1 MNPFKRRSEHVQS
14 VVLDTS
20 GIIDGRVVEI
30 ARAGFVP
37 QNIVVPQFVIAEL
50 QFLADHGD
58 THKRERARYG
68 LDVIREL
75 QDVRRVEVSI
85 SREKFEHIREVDDKL
100 VALAKRYGALLY
112 TTDFN
117 LNKVAQIEGVTVLN
131 VNELA
136 HALRPNLL
144 PGERVSIKLTQVGQD
159 KTQGVG
165 YLGDGTMVVV
175 EQASRYVG
183 QQVQATCTRI
193 LQTQAGKMMFATL
206 ANAPA
211 PSAKQAETPRQ
222 ESRPHPIERKA
233 VAHFPAPA
241 PQQRTQQH
249 TNRRRHGAYGND
261 QADSKQASPR
271 PEPAK
276 QPQTAPQAPKQR
288 PARQANQNK
297 PALQHSRQAQ
307 QQPSQ
312 NAPKQQSRQRPSGNK
327 RRLSPEDSLIATL
340 NEIDAK

>member
-1 MNPFKRRSEHVQS
+1 MFKMMFAPRQENQNNMNPFRRRSEQSQS

-20 GIIDGRVVEI
+20 GIIDGRIVEI
-30 ARAGFVP
+30 AKAGFVP
-37 QNIVVPQFVIAEL
+37 QNVVVPQFVIAEL

-68 LDVIREL
+68 LDIIREL
-75 QDVRRVEVSI
+75 QDVRRIEVSI
-85 SREKFEHIREVDDKL
+85 AREKFENIREVDDKL
-100 VALAKRYGALLY
+100 VALAVQNGAYLY

-117 LNKVAQIEGVTVLN
+117 LNKVAQIEGVSVLN

-211 PSAKQAETPRQ
+211 IQEPARAPRNEQ
-222 ESRPHPIERKA
+222 KTTQ
-233 VAHFPAPA
+233 APA
-241 PQQRTQQH
+241 EAAQSAQQQASGNRRRRGGRGGQNRQNQNDKPQAQSQPQPQQTQPQSQPKPARQQTQRTQGQ
-249 TNRRRHGAYGND
+249 
-261 QADSKQASPR
+261 QK
-271 PEPAK
+271 
-276 QPQTAPQAPKQR
+276 PQAPKQQ
-288 PARQANQNK
+288 PA
-297 PALQHSRQAQ
+297 
-307 QQPSQ
+307 
-312 NAPKQQSRQRPSGNK
+312 QRRGGGK
-327 RRLSPEDSLIATL
+327 RRISPEDSLLATL
-340 NEIDAK
+340 SELDNK

>member
-1 MNPFKRRSEHVQS
+1 MNPFRRRSDQAQAS

-20 GIIDGRVVEI
+20 GIIDGRIIEI

-37 QNIVVPQFVIAEL
+37 QNVVVPQFVIAEL

-68 LDVIREL
+68 LDIIREL

-85 SREKFEHIREVDDKL
+85 SREKFENIREVDDKL
-100 VALAKRYGALLY
+100 VALAKQEGAFLY

-117 LNKVAQIEGVTVLN
+117 LNKVAQIEGVNVLN

-211 PSAKQAETPRQ
+211 PQEPRVREQ
-222 ESRPHPIERKA
+222 K
-233 VAHFPAPA
+233 
-241 PQQRTQQH
+241 PQQPTEQPQ
-249 TNRRRHGAYGND
+249 TP
-261 QADSKQASPR
+261 QKQASEGTSR
-271 PEPAK
+271 RRRGSRGGQNRSAEKSQAQVQSQTQQPATTPQK
-276 QPQTAPQAPKQR
+276 PVRQQPQRQSKPQQSA
-288 PARQANQNK
+288 AAK
-297 PALQHSRQAQ
+297 PAQRR
-307 QQPSQ
+307 
-312 NAPKQQSRQRPSGNK
+312 APNK
-327 RRLSPEDSLIATL
+327 RRISPEDSLLATL
-340 NEIDAK
+340 NELDNK

>member
-1 MNPFKRRSEHVQS
+1 MYITDDPRQENQNNMNPFRRRPDQVQS

-20 GIIDGRVVEI
+20 GIIDGRIIEI
-30 ARAGFVP
+30 AKAGFVP
-37 QNIVVPQFVIAEL
+37 QSVVVPQFVIAEL

-68 LDVIREL
+68 LDIIREL
-75 QDVRRVEVSI
+75 QDVRGIEVSI

-100 VALAKRYGALLY
+100 VALAKQYGAYLY

-117 LNKVAQIEGVTVLN
+117 LNKVAQIEGVNVLN

-211 PSAKQAETPRQ
+211 PQ
-222 ESRPHPIERKA
+222 ESRARDQKPQQ
-233 VAHFPAPA
+233 PAEQAQSA
-241 PQQRTQQH
+241 PQKPAAGEGTS
-249 TNRRRHGAYGND
+249 RRRRGSRGGQNRSND
-261 QADSKQASPR
+261 KPAQTQDQPQAQAPQAQQPAQQKPARQQPQRQPR
-271 PEPAK
+271 QQQPAAK
-276 QPQTAPQAPKQR
+276 QPTQRRAP
-288 PARQANQNK
+288 
-297 PALQHSRQAQ
+297 
-307 QQPSQ
+307 
-312 NAPKQQSRQRPSGNK
+312 NK
-327 RRLSPEDSLIATL
+327 RRISPEDSLLATL
-340 NEIDAK
+340 SELDNNK

>member
-1 MNPFKRRSEHVQS
+1 MNPFKRKAEQVQS

-20 GIIDGRVVEI
+20 GIIDGRIIEI

-37 QNIVVPQFVIAEL
+37 QNIVVPQFVVAEL

-68 LDVIREL
+68 LDVVREL

-85 SREKFEHIREVDDKL
+85 SREKFEHIKEVDDKL

-117 LNKVAQIEGVTVLN
+117 LNKVAQIEGVQVLN

-175 EQASRYVG
+175 EKASQYIG
-183 QQVQATCTRI
+183 QQVQANCTRI

-206 ANAPA
+206 ANAPM
-211 PSAKQAETPRQ
+211 PPTKQQ
-222 ESRPHPIERKA
+222 
-233 VAHFPAPA
+233 
-241 PQQRTQQH
+241 
-249 TNRRRHGAYGND
+249 D
-261 QADSKQASPR
+261 QPR
-271 PEPAK
+271 PEQKGTSPQQQPVRHDPLPTHGGQRRRRNGAPQRHESPEGAPMK
-276 QPQTAPQAPKQR
+276 QPQKIEQR
-288 PARQANQNK
+288 SIK
-297 PALQHSRQAQ
+297 AQ
-307 QQPSQ
+307 RS
-312 NAPKQQSRQRPSGNK
+312 NSGKVAHIQSRSSNQTAHRQSTK
-327 RRLSPEDSLIATL
+327 RLSPEDKLLATL
-340 NEIDAK
+340 KEIDT